1 MSKKPTVP
9 ALDRNIGSWLSEH
22 NTGNPNQ
29 GVKTMDTFIAV
40 VFDNETQAYKGAE
53 ALDGLSRNGDVV
65 VYSTAVIGKDNDGSV
80 SIKRAADEGPIG
92 TAFGMLTGAMVG
104 VLAGPVGVAGGA
116 VVGGM
121 FGMFRDL
128 FEAGIDVDVL
138 EKVSIE
144 LLPGKSALIAA
155 IDEVW
160 TTPLDTKMQEA
171 GGVVFRQARI
181 DVIDDQVER
190 DAAAYDAEL
199 RALQEEWDAADEA
212 RKAAIKEKIDAAK
225 KRLSDSAD
233 KAMTRM
239 VKLQDEFDARQSA
252 LDQQIVNA
260 VERTKTKLQKR
271 KAELQVEYS
280 ARSEKLKQAAKLA
293 GDALS

>member
-1 MSKKPTVP
+1 
-9 ALDRNIGSWLSEH
+9 
-22 NTGNPNQ
+22 
-29 GVKTMDTFIAV
+29 MDTFVAV

-53 ALDGLSRNGDVV
+53 ALDDLSRNGDVV
-65 VYSTAVIGKDNDGSV
+65 VYSTAVIGKDNDGQV

-128 FEAGIDVDVL
+128 FAAGIDVDVL